1 MGADTIVMTSQSEKQ
16 GLKGLLAG
24 VLALLG
30 LGIVAAGAWFVLG
43 PGAGTGPEEADAA
56 STHQSTKATPAH
68 AIEAALGAARSYQAS
83 EEFAKAEA
91 VLRAAV
97 EEHVDDQA
105 LRLAYAEVLLNLERA
120 ADAYE
125 QYEAALAIGPQ
136 DAAIEFQ
143 AGTLASS
150 IGKPERALE
159 HFSMARAAEPGSA
172 EIALY
177 LGVTQHRLGLVDEAK
192 VSLLAA
198 VKLDD
203 EEPVAPAVLAQIA
216 LDENEP
222 DLALRYIR
230 RSREIDPTQ
239 LAHRILEA
247 RILRRLNKPEEAL
260 TLMLALPKEQ
270 LHEPVVLEICSG
282 CMGLLGR
289 PADAAALYEEALAA
303 QPTNADLAFQAAQ
316 WHERAGDTE
325 AALAK
330 AKMAQMLGHE
340 LAGKMAERLSGG

>member
-1 MGADTIVMTSQSEKQ
+1 M
-16 GLKGLLAG
+16 AG
-24 VLALLG
+24 VLALMG
-30 LGIVAAGAWFVLG
+30 LAIVAAGAWFVLG
-43 PGAGTGPEEADAA
+43 PGSGNGPSEADASNTA
-56 STHQSTKATPAH
+56 NSTKATPAH

-97 EEHVDDQA
+97 EAHVDDQA
-105 LRLAYAEVLLNLERA
+105 LRLAYAEVLMDLKRPV
-120 ADAYE
+120 DAYE
-125 QYEAALAIGPQ
+125 QYEAALAIGPR
-136 DAAIEFQ
+136 DGGMDFL
-143 AGTLASS
+143 AGSLASS
-150 IGKPERALE
+150 IGKDDLALE

-177 LGVTQHRLGLVDEAK
+177 LGVTQHKLGLTDEAK

-230 RSREIDPTQ
+230 RSREIDPQQ

-247 RILRRLNKPEEAL
+247 RILRRLNQPEEAL

-303 QPTNADLAFQAAQ
+303 NPTDAELAFQAAQ
-316 WHERAGDTE
+316 WHERAGDAE

-340 LAGKMAERLSGG
+340 LAGKMADRLSGG